1 MTDRGE
7 CRHFVLL
14 LARSGPDPDPRVLTP
29 SHFFS
34 NCPSYGPGTEK
45 GLETELTGWMLGG
58 KSPGAMGL
66 EHESGDLTVEGFI
79 NTYSGIQQNGWD
91 AR

>member
-1 MTDRGE
+1 MPERRTGVRSAATLF
-7 CRHFVLL
+7 CL
-14 LARSGPDPDPRVLTP
+14 LAQTCVLTP
-29 SHFFS
+29 PCSS

-58 KSPGAMGL
+58 KSPGPMGL

-79 NTYSGIQQNGWD
+79 NTYAGLQQNGWD

>member
-1 MTDRGE
+1 VPERWTGVSVATPF
-7 CRHFVLL
+7 CFL
-14 LARSGPDPDPRVLTP
+14 LARSSSLTP
-29 SHFFS
+29 PEFSS

-79 NTYSGIQQNGWD
+79 NTYAGLQQNGWD